1 MATFND
7 TEEFGLI
14 NNILKPRGYN
24 DSFLRKF
31 IKPDTRVTS
40 GNGVTSLD
48 DPTYLGF
55 SLSFDITSP
64 LFNGGIGTNNQP
76 VSDPSFLNTLGNVQ
90 FTPEKTGLTI
100 IEQQDANTPLLNSS
114 QESGSSAISY
124 LEKIGETGRV
134 NYLKAFIQGLRE
146 ISTTRPYY
154 FQSIEGLSEA
164 WTNHTD
170 FTVDPYKGSGDEGI
184 TIGCLE
190 AVDLKLTALFSLYKM
205 AVYDSRYSRQV
216 IPNNLLRFDVTVY
229 VSEIRQFKKVRSF
242 LDALSSSQLTGEKF
256 SNAFGSSE
264 KDAIN
269 FVNENTAQIA
279 IKFSE
284 CMWVPSECGKVFD
297 TVSNREMSV
306 ASTSIKWK
314 YGNVE
319 IASQFPGYSQTIDS
333 GAKAPGSVT
342 EAVGRFAKDI
352 AVNKVKETATSLTQ
366 AGQRA
371 AKGLFQNI
379 AFGNVYGLGNSVLNA
394 VRNPQIIQNAL
405 LGAAVSDPTQVGGVP
420 TPSINSRLFPTTV
433 QPANSL
439 PTDRI
444 QPPALLP
451 TNNDGSRPRTIPGN
465 DNLFGQGPSGPPPL
479 GSNNVFG

>member
-7 TEEFGLI
+7 TQEFALI
-14 NNILKPRGYN
+14 SNILKPRGYK
-24 DSFLRKF
+24 DSVVRKF
-31 IKPDTRVTS
+31 VKPDSRVTS

-76 VSDPSFLNTLGNVQ
+76 QSDRSFLNALGNVE
-90 FTPEKTGLTI
+90 FTPEKIGLTT
-100 IEQQDANTPLLNSS
+100 IEKQDAAVPLLNSS

-124 LEKIGETGRV
+124 LEKVGETGRV
-134 NYLKAFIQGLRE
+134 DYLKAFIQGIRE
-146 ISTTRPYY
+146 ISNNRPYY

-170 FTVDPYKGSGDEGI
+170 FITDPYKGSADGEGV
-184 TIGCLE
+184 TVGCLE
-190 AVDLKLTALFSLYKM
+190 AIDLKLTALFSLYKM
-205 AVYDSRYSRQV
+205 AAFDSLYSRQV
-216 IPNNLLRFDVTVY
+216 IPSNLLKFNVTVY

-242 LDALSSSQLTGEKF
+242 LDALSDSQLAGEKF

-264 KDAIN
+264 RDAIN

-279 IKFSE
+279 IKFTE
-284 CMWVPSECGKVFD
+284 CMWIPTECGKVFD
-297 TVSNREMSV
+297 SVSNSEMSV
-306 ASTSIKWK
+306 ASTSIKWS

-319 IASQFPGYSQTIDS
+319 IASQFPGFSQKIDS
-333 GAKAPGSVT
+333 SASDSDNIGS
-342 EAVGRFAKDI
+342 FIKDI
-352 AVNKVKETATSLTQ
+352 AVNKAKETATSLTQ

-394 VRNPQIIQNAL
+394 VRNPQLIQNAL
-405 LGAAVSDPTQVGGVP
+405 LGAAVSDPNQIGGAAS
-420 TPSINSRLFPTTV
+420 PSIDSNLFPPV
-433 QPANSL
+433 IRPGSSL

-451 TNNDGSRPRTIPGN
+451 TNNDGLRPRTIPGN
-465 DNLFGQGPSGPPPL
+465 DNIFGQGPSGPPPL

>member
-1 MATFND
+1 MA
-7 TEEFGLI
+7 
-14 NNILKPRGYN
+14 
-24 DSFLRKF
+24 
-31 IKPDTRVTS
+31 
-40 GNGVTSLD
+40 
-48 DPTYLGF
+48 
-55 SLSFDITSP
+55 
-64 LFNGGIGTNNQP
+64 
-76 VSDPSFLNTLGNVQ
+76 
-90 FTPEKTGLTI
+90 
-100 IEQQDANTPLLNSS
+100 A
-114 QESGSSAISY
+114 
-124 LEKIGETGRV
+124 
-134 NYLKAFIQGLRE
+134 
-146 ISTTRPYY
+146 
-154 FQSIEGLSEA
+154 
-164 WTNHTD
+164 
-170 FTVDPYKGSGDEGI
+170 
-184 TIGCLE
+184 
-190 AVDLKLTALFSLYKM
+190 
-205 AVYDSRYSRQV
+205 YDSRYSRQV

-229 VSEIRQFKKVRSF
+229 VSEIRQFKKVRSL

-264 KDAIN
+264 TDAIN

-279 IKFSE
+279 IKFSD

-297 TVSNREMSV
+297 TVSNSEMSV

-333 GAKAPGSVT
+333 SAKAPGSVG

-352 AVNKVKETATSLTQ
+352 AVNKVKDTATSLTQ

-379 AFGNVYGLGNSVLNA
+379 AFGNVYGLGNGVLNA

-405 LGAAVSDPTQVGGVP
+405 LGAAVSDPTQVGSVP
-420 TPSINSRLFPTTV
+420 TPSIDSRLFPTAV

-451 TNNDGSRPRTIPGN
+451 TNNDGGRPRTIPGN